1 MSNWWDLPT
10 ATPSLPAPPS
20 WTPSPAYDYEA
31 QKQKY
36 ASTLPAPPSIPA
48 EPPSPPTSW
57 LGEIGTGF
65 SRGAQET
72 KNMFGQAL
80 QYGGQYWLPGAETG
94 KQWAQEAQ
102 SALAQPEMQLHPDQH
117 NVITNTLASG
127 AEVALPV
134 LPALAGGVAAGMAA
148 PALGLGA
155 VGTGAAVGA
164 ANLLGALPFGASAAQ
179 QTLDETRAANVP
191 EDQAQR
197 AALINAG
204 INTAG
209 PALLGGMAGRM
220 ASPFARAVGG
230 SAAEAIAP
238 GIVKPFLREL
248 PADVAKTTGI
258 MAGLSAGTAGVKQA
272 YDIPTESPMQAAIG
286 SIQPSIGMS
295 ALLAPLG
302 LVGRTRY
309 AQQAKARATLLSD
322 ASTPPEIRQA
332 AANEVYTD
340 LQGRHPEAAQQFQEN
355 ANAAIQ
361 AGMPLTLDESVFK
374 PLTPEAVTANHLN
387 EPLTTPR
394 GQTAYTT
401 MANRVHELSDA
412 QLQGLAATSLPDNA
426 PDTLK
431 TAQTQ
436 YQNELTTRTAMADMA
451 QHFAQNPSAVKGITQ
466 TLSDLATGKPLYPQ
480 SKTTSSAYS
489 LSLLPDDMVTRYR
502 QAANTLLSDYGDQLG
517 KGKAD
522 VEKARALLEQE
533 AQQRENGQRS
543 NPEEIRLS
551 DLSAKI
557 ATSPIKSIN
566 GITKGLSSITL
577 DQIANT
583 LEPRVGME
591 PGLQPRI
598 QALRNQAASIR
609 SSDYQGREQAFKTGQ
624 DERFNESTPPKNQVM
639 DDQGQVVTTNKPALS
654 SPWWDEFLPQET
666 SNGQTEATPAG
677 NRAQEVRPTENVDTT
692 AQGPVSDAQETLP
705 KPSVELQA
713 GSAGTGEGGTTGGAE
728 SPLETNQASNVSN
741 GQTGPRESIAPS
753 LPEKPYEE
761 GRKTE
766 AASLLNTPDTQEAT
780 NGAHSVENTGKAPDM
795 LADNPSLLQGISTQE
810 IPIDKLTLSEEVPQ
824 FKAGA
829 NQKTGVVEPLG
840 GKYERTGSAPIIVW
854 ERNNGQLEVI
864 SGRHRLDLARR
875 SGEETIPAQVM
886 RESDGFTAQKAA
898 ILDAELNIR
907 DGQGKVK
914 DYVNY
919 FQHAKLSKEDAQ
931 LRGLISRS
939 IGQRAYA
946 IANEGTQRLI
956 AAHRADQIGDTEAF
970 LIAKTAPLD
979 DRLQTVGI
987 KAIQDGK
994 TIYDATNLM
1003 QAMKSMSASGSS
1015 QDMFGFDDT
1024 ALRQA
1029 ERMAQIASRHQR
1041 QLSEQLSAVQ
1051 GAAKR
1056 PEQARKLG
1064 VDVTNPGELLAKIA
1078 SIKAEREAWASWSTN
1093 PDLIAKIREEADRT
1107 RQATQ
1112 DSLPGIGRSSIGSGS
1127 SPTSIDAA
1135 RASVRQAIGP
1145 DADRLEQ
1152 QGRIVYHETDP
1163 TGEGAAGFV
1172 DQKGVV
1178 HFIPSN
1184 MDTSAASI
1192 AAHEGVHIGVDTGRF
1207 DRHTAATVRL
1217 AHRALSTMGLRR
1229 FIGDPSFSDLQR
1241 QAKRLADEGQLD
1253 AVKARDQVDR
1263 LVRAGKMDPA
1273 KADEEQVAYLAQHA
1287 PAQLPFVKRILSAI
1301 RSTLYRMGVKV
1312 ALKPEDV
1319 RGMALN
1325 ALKNA
1330 SMAGGGDV
1338 RYARRSALPTSEKPP
1353 EETKDQAFRR
1363 AMQDKANRY
1372 QVVQD
1377 WLKKSGINVSPPA
1390 DVYGADALLP
1400 KKTADGLERAR
1411 ETVLKPAVEKA
1422 ARNRWRLGMGDMIQ
1436 ALIDEK
1442 PLPQK
1447 FTPSISEYLHAQH
1460 ALESNPIIAKKN
1472 KLFPDGGTGLTNQEA
1487 QDILSRYQRM
1497 PNFAAFRQ
1505 AAQQFQA
1512 ITKLTRQL
1520 LVESGRITPELAK
1533 QWERDTPNYVPLM
1546 GGPEDKSA
1554 QGGTGPGVS
1563 MGMPLKQRMG
1573 HDLRDENIVENIW
1586 RRYEQAIYLNQK
1598 KAVTTALKNL
1608 LTEAKNE
1615 QIGTIGKPEKQAVMH
1630 NGWVHQVW
1638 IDGQPLGA
1646 YASYTDAKKAIES
1659 DAQWTGRAVS
1669 KYAVRHQLA
1678 DQSVVYMTKPL
1689 LADHEVAHYENG
1701 QLIRLQLNDPL
1712 MAQAARNLGTDAASG
1727 LLKMG
1732 MAFNRMLSHM
1742 YTGYNPEFLI
1752 SNVLRDF
1759 THGFIN
1765 NTGQYGIK
1773 TSLAIV
1779 KSYPRAVADLWQHV
1793 NGKQNAWVERYQRA
1807 GGSTGA
1813 AYMSDLERIGTD
1825 IKHVFQDYQGAVETW
1840 KSGDKWGAARV
1851 ASLDQLR
1858 LVGGWIEKMNRIGEN
1873 AFRLA
1878 TFKTLIDQKRPE
1890 TEAARAA
1897 GDVTVN
1903 FNRKGEMASTF
1914 GGLYLFFNPS
1924 VQGTASLINAL
1935 TKAPHHKQALALA
1948 GSMAALALTVA
1959 ELSRSGDDDQERAW
1973 KQIPG
1978 YVKDRNLLLPTG
1990 VGKPQLAVPIPYGY
2004 GIFWSLG
2011 NLMSDIAHG
2020 EDKTKAG
2027 IRLAAAMFN
2036 QFSPF
2041 GSPFA
2046 NDELNMKNIVS
2057 VLPTMLKPPVALALN
2072 RNELG
2077 RPIMPEE
2084 QPWNTALPNSERK
2097 WRSTVGTPYDMIATA
2112 INRWTGGNKYQAGA
2126 VDISPETLRYL
2137 TRTLTGGVG
2146 QFAVDTLNLGVLLAQ
2161 GAGSETEL
2169 REYPIIRRFAREN
2182 TIQDSRALF
2191 QEQANQVR
2199 LAVDAFNAAR
2209 RANDAQGMQ
2218 TVAQNSR
2225 EMLALGDVL
2234 QATRAML
2241 KVRRMMEDQINQ
2253 SNLPVLE
2260 KRKQLDQM
2268 QKQEDAVY
2276 TQFYR
2281 IFESA
2286 KARKDAA

>member
-1 MSNWWDLPT
+1 MPNWWDLPT

-80 QYGGQYWLPGAETG
+80 QYGGEYGLPGAETG

-127 AEVALPV
+127 AETVTPMLPSIALTTGAI
-134 LPALAGGVAAGMAA
+134 LAA
-148 PALGLGA
+148 PEIGAAGLGA
-155 VGTGAAVGA
+155 AGLVGA

-179 QTLDETRAANVP
+179 QTLDEARAANIP

-209 PALLGGMAGRM
+209 PALLGGVAGRM

-309 AQQAKARATLLSD
+309 AQQAKARADLLSN
-322 ASTPPEIRQA
+322 AGTPPEIRQA
-332 AANEVYTD
+332 AADDVYAD
-340 LQGRHPEAAQQFQEN
+340 LKGRHPEAAQQFQEN

-401 MANRVHELSDA
+401 MASRVHELSDA

-426 PDTLK
+426 SDALK

-451 QHFAQNPSAVKGITQ
+451 QHFIQNPEAVKGIAQ

-480 SKTTSSAYS
+480 SKTTSSAYT

-522 VEKARALLEQE
+522 VEKARSFLDQE

-609 SSDYQGREQAFKTGQ
+609 SSDYQGREQAFKTGK
-624 DERFNESTPPKNQVM
+624 DDRFKIDDQFQNTLV
-639 DDQGQVVTTNKPALS
+639 DDQGNTLVKDRSGNFVKDQTPSKSEIARQEQKLSINRALEQAQRSKESDRLNNARNIGDKVRLELDQQKREQEARQIQKDYLQRSLIDAQRGQDAVKLLGARQSGEEQRRQDQQARSQQLNDAINALSPEDQAQFAQENLARAKAKQPTLTLEEFSQNRNKPQDTAI
-654 SPWWDEFLPQET
+654 PNWWDEFLPQET
-666 SNGQTEATPAG
+666 SNSQTEATPAG
-677 NRAQEVRPTENVDTT
+677 NRTQEVRKTENVDPS
-692 AQGPVSDAQETLP
+692 APGQVSDAQETLP

-741 GQTGPRESIAPS
+741 GQTGPRESIAPP
-753 LPEKPYEE
+753 LPEKPDEE

-766 AASLLNTPDTQEAT
+766 AASLLNTPDTQEVI
-780 NGAHSVENTGKAPDM
+780 NGANPVENTGKAPDI
-795 LADNPSLLQGISTQE
+795 LADISHDISYHENRTKQLRE
-810 IPIDKLTLSEEVPQ
+810 KAIKKFGDKAANKIFDRVSDQYGDSSIIDFNDALE
-824 FKAGA
+824 KA
-829 NQKTGVVEPLG
+829 
-840 GKYERTGSAPIIVW
+840 I
-854 ERNNGQLEVI
+854 
-864 SGRHRLDLARR
+864 
-875 SGEETIPAQVM
+875 
-886 RESDGFTAQKAA
+886 AQKS
-898 ILDAELNIR
+898 
-907 DGQGKVK
+907 
-914 DYVNY
+914 
-919 FQHAKLSKEDAQ
+919 SK
-931 LRGLISRS
+931 
-939 IGQRAYA
+939 
-946 IANEGTQRLI
+946 
-956 AAHRADQIGDTEAF
+956 
-970 LIAKTAPLD
+970 K
-979 DRLQTVGI
+979 
-987 KAIQDGK
+987 
-994 TIYDATNLM
+994 
-1003 QAMKSMSASGSS
+1003 
-1015 QDMFGFDDT
+1015 
-1024 ALRQA
+1024 
-1029 ERMAQIASRHQR
+1029 
-1041 QLSEQLSAVQ
+1041 
-1051 GAAKR
+1051 
-1056 PEQARKLG
+1056 
-1064 VDVTNPGELLAKIA
+1064 
-1078 SIKAEREAWASWSTN
+1078 
-1093 PDLIAKIREEADRT
+1093 
-1107 RQATQ
+1107 
-1112 DSLPGIGRSSIGSGS
+1112 SIGSGS
-1127 SPTSIDAA
+1127 SPASIDAA
-1135 RASVRQAIGP
+1135 RASIRQAIGP

-1152 QGRIVYHETDP
+1152 QGRIVYHDTDP

-1172 DQKGVV
+1172 DQKGVA

-1207 DRHTAATVRL
+1207 DRQTAATVRL
-1217 AHRALSTMGLRR
+1217 AHRALSAMGLRR
-1229 FIGDPSFSDLQR
+1229 FIGDPSFTDLQR
-1241 QAKRLADEGQLD
+1241 QAKRLADEGQRD
-1253 AVKARDQVDR
+1253 AVKAREQVDR

-1287 PAQLPFVKRILSAI
+1287 PAPLPFVKRILSAI

-1319 RGMALN
+1319 RGMALD

-1338 RYARRSALPTSEKPP
+1338 RYARRSTLPTSEKPP

-1422 ARNRWRLGMGDMIQ
+1422 ARNHWRLGMGDMIQ

-1659 DAQWTGRAVS
+1659 DAQLTGRAVS

-1742 YTGYNPEFLI
+1742 YTGYSPEFLI
-1752 SNVLRDF
+1752 SNPARDF

-1765 NTGQYGIK
+1765 LTGQYGIK
-1773 TSLAIV
+1773 IAGQAI
-1779 KSYPRAVADLWQHV
+1779 KNYPRAVADLWQHV

-1878 TFKTLIDQKRPE
+1878 TFKTLIDAGYPE
-1890 TEAARAA
+1890 PVAARAG

-1903 FNRKGEMASTF
+1903 FNRKGEMANTF

-2027 IRLAAAMFN
+2027 IRLAAAMFA

-2281 IFESA
+2281 IFEAA